1 MVRLILRR
9 RSKAGFHQI
18 DLTNKAAVQVVVDF
32 PRESQAIILVPLGAE
47 RYNHETPLD
56 VGGPLHACRFVSS
69 RLFMVEPSAIPVNDA
84 GGRFASICASLSG
97 ARSRAF
103 STPRIAASAAALRAF
118 ASWSEGV
125 GFG

>member
-84 GGRFASICASLSG
+84 GGRFGLDMRISLGRSIASLLDP
-97 ARSRAF
+97 ADR
-103 STPRIAASAAALRAF
+103 
-118 ASWSEGV
+118 
-125 GFG
+125 GFGGGAARVRLLVGGG